1 MMVDY
6 QELMEI
12 LSIPRPNAS
21 VAEAKTRLALQQWLD
36 RQGIPYLVHTF
47 RIYPY
52 FFECIGIWLMLSR
65 TVLAVAVWYR
75 WGWWSL
81 PIALLGAL
89 GGTLD
94 YAQNTPLVTWP
105 GGRLGKNIIIQFG
118 PDQPLREIIFSA
130 HYDTKTE
137 LLDHMT
143 RMFFLKRLLFGIVL
157 TLLLGFFGPFE
168 NWLMST
174 PTISSEFI
182 NAIHLLGMILTISM
196 LCLAWGFGLH
206 LVVGRILEPSQ
217 GAVDN
222 GAACAIL
229 LGFAH
234 RLVQDESIIKDT
246 QVTISLFTGEEV
258 NMQGSRAYVHERAWP
273 IPAAA
278 LNLEIMAQDGDYV
291 YWEAD
296 GNVFRLQPTSGD
308 LNREYAKAVLQVLGK
323 DAVPTGPINSDGAS
337 FLFAGNPTTTIG
349 TRDTQFGLTG
359 FHRPT
364 DNFDRVVMERLPEGV
379 EVRVAFLKTWFQ

>member
-182 NAIHLLGMILTISM
+182 NAIHLLGMILIISM
-196 LCLAWGFGLH
+196 LFLAWGFGLH

-234 RLVQDESIIKDT
+234 RLVQDESIIKVANPCGCT
-246 QVTISLFTGEEV
+246 EFR
-258 NMQGSRAYVHERAWP
+258 NHGSGWRLRLLGGRRER
-273 IPAAA
+273 
-278 LNLEIMAQDGDYV
+278 
-291 YWEAD
+291 
-296 GNVFRLQPTSGD
+296 FPTST
-308 LNREYAKAVLQVLGK
+308 NLG
-323 DAVPTGPINSDGAS
+323 
-337 FLFAGNPTTTIG
+337 
-349 TRDTQFGLTG
+349 
-359 FHRPT
+359 
-364 DNFDRVVMERLPEGV
+364 
-379 EVRVAFLKTWFQ
+379 